1 MHVGYVSESRFS
13 AGRNGLTDFYGFF
26 SILNKELWNFKKML
40 LIYFFVGIKNFEILA
55 FLHAASCMV
64 MIDFKLAGLKLLE
77 SSKA

>member
-1 MHVGYVSESRFS
+1 
-13 AGRNGLTDFYGFF
+13 
-26 SILNKELWNFKKML
+26 ML

-55 FLHAASCMV
+55 FLHAPSCMV

>member
-1 MHVGYVSESRFS
+1 MV
-13 AGRNGLTDFYGFF
+13 F

>member
-1 MHVGYVSESRFS
+1 MV
-13 AGRNGLTDFYGFF
+13 F

-55 FLHAASCMV
+55 FSHAASCMV